1 MITGTFFALQYR
13 AFVMVSLYAVGILV
27 AVVVSNV
34 ISRMV
39 IKGEDTPF
47 VMELPPY
54 RMPTSKAIAR
64 HTWEKGKEYLKKMA
78 GIILVA
84 SVIVWALGYFPHND
98 ELSRQEQQEQSYIG
112 KMGKAVE
119 PVFTP
124 QGFNWKLDV
133 SLIAGVGAKE
143 IVASSIG
150 VLYSG
155 DDSFADDD
163 TFSDDSEKYTRLHQL
178 MTADGLTPLAAYCYL
193 LFVLIY
199 FPCVA
204 TIVAI
209 KNETGSWRWAL
220 IAAIYTTI
228 LAWVVSAVVYQIG
241 RLF

>member
-1 MITGTFFALQYR
+1 M
-13 AFVMVSLYAVGILV
+13 
-27 AVVVSNV
+27 
-34 ISRMV
+34 
-39 IKGEDTPF
+39 
-47 VMELPPY
+47 
-54 RMPTSKAIAR
+54 
-64 HTWEKGKEYLKKMA
+64 
-78 GIILVA
+78 
-84 SVIVWALGYFPHND
+84 
-98 ELSRQEQQEQSYIG
+98 
-112 KMGKAVE
+112 
-119 PVFTP
+119 
-124 QGFNWKLDV
+124 
-133 SLIAGVGAKE
+133 GAKE

-220 IAAIYTTI
+220 IAAIYTSV